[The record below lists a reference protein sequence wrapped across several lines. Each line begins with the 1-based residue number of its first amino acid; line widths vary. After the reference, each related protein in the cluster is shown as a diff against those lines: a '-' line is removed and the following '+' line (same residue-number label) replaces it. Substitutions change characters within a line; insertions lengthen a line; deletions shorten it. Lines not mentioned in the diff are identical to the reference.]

1 MGRLITGL
9 PVLEEHNGALHFGT
23 DVWSSPNHKAYVA
36 VTVQF
41 EESGKPVSMLLDLVR
56 VAQSH
61 SRINLAAAFKKILDN
76 FGILEKVSVQLWCH
90 FESTYLCV

>member
-36 VTVQF
+36 VTVHF

-56 VAQSH
+56 VAQSTLQDQSCSCIRKD
-61 SRINLAAAFKKILDN
+61 SRQFWY
-76 FGILEKVSVQLWCH
+76 FGEGKCSALVSL
-90 FESTYLCV
+90 